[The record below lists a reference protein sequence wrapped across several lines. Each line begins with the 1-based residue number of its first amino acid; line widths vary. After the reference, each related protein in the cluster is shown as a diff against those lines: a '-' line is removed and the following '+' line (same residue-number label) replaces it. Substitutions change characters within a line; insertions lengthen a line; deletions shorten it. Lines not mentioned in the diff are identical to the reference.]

1 MSDSA
6 RPDVYGNITKPQRQ
20 GIFGVPMGVMA
31 IGAVVV
37 IFIVLMMVRHL
48 YLPAL
53 GVAMVGVVAAALTMF
68 RGRDGRNFYERNATK
83 AMHAQ
88 RVRSGNAMYF
98 AGPAGRVPDGKMR
111 LPGLMAAS
119 ELSSHL
125 GAYDIPFGLIYNRP
139 AKHYT
144 VVLEAFPDGDAL
156 VDQDRV
162 NSMVAHWGAWL
173 AELGRDDA
181 IVGASVTVE
190 TTPDTGFRLNRMV
203 QNNISENGSDF
214 ARAVAE
220 RIPQQLRGGAPVLTT
235 RIAIT
240 FSGAG
245 YDKEGSDR
253 GLKTMAQEIGTRL
266 PSLISGLHETGA
278 GTTVRPCSAQDI
290 TDFTRSAF
298 DPTVAAQIEAA
309 RSTDEGTGLGWHDAG
324 PVFHDAR
331 NPDRYYHDRAVSK
344 SWEMHAGPQGHFQS
358 GVLRG
363 LLAPNNDP
371 AILRKRVTL
380 LYRPIPAGDVVSTT
394 QADVNNA
401 TFSASSRQRQTAG
414 QRARVRYAEK
424 ASEEVQ
430 MGAGLV
436 RFGLVVTITC
446 GSSDEFPRLEKAIP
460 GLSRRAGLAI
470 REALG
475 AQEVAFQ
482 TGLPLGLVLPA
493 HSLVPDVVRTW
504 L

>member
-1 MSDSA
+1 MSDTA
-6 RPDVYGNITKPQRQ
+6 RPDVFGNLQKPQRT
-20 GIFGVPMGVMA
+20 GIMGIPMGVFAMS
-31 IGAVVV
+31 IPLVV
-37 IFIVLMMVRHL
+37 IVILMTVKTW
-48 YLPAL
+48 YLEAL
-53 GVAMVGVVAAALTMF
+53 VVALVGIVGGALAMF
-68 RGRDGRNFYERNATK
+68 RGRDGRNFYDKVMIRA
-83 AMHAQ
+83 AHGQ
-88 RVRSGNAMYF
+88 RVRSGNALYL
-98 AGPAGRVPDGKMR
+98 AGPAGRVPDGKTR
-111 LPGLMAAS
+111 LPGLMAPS
-119 ELSSHL
+119 ELSNHV

-156 VDQDRV
+156 VDQERV

-190 TTPDTGFRLNRMV
+190 TMPDSGFRLNRMV
-203 QNNISENGSDF
+203 QGNMSPSGSDF
-214 ARAVAE
+214 AHAVAE
-220 RIPQQLRGGAPVLTT
+220 AIPQQLRGGAPVLTT

-245 YDKEGSDR
+245 YDKEGADR
-253 GLKTMAQEIGTRL
+253 GLETMAQEIGTRL

-278 GTTVRPCSAQDI
+278 GTTVRPCTAQDI

-309 RSTDEGTGLGWHDAG
+309 RATPEGTGLTWHDAG
-324 PVFHDAR
+324 PVFHDER
-331 NPDRYYHDRAVSK
+331 QPDRYFHDRAVSK

-358 GVLRG
+358 GVLRQ
-363 LLAPNNDP
+363 LLAPTNDN

-380 LYRPIPAGDVVSTT
+380 LYRPVPAADVISTA
-394 QADVNNA
+394 QSDVNNA
-401 TFSASSRQRQTAG
+401 TFSASGRQRQTAG
-414 QRARVRYAEK
+414 QRARLRYAEK

-436 RFGLVVTITC
+436 RFGLIVTITC
-446 GSSDEFPRLEKAIP
+446 ASSEHLPRLDKAIP

-475 AQEVAFQ
+475 SQAVAFQ
-482 TGLPLGLVLPA
+482 AGMPLGLVLPA
-493 HSLVPDVVRTW
+493 HSLVPDIVRSW